1 MAQGKCWKNC
11 VCVCLE
17 WEILSFFFFLFEDIA
32 CLCRMQKP
40 ELSGA
45 GSKTQLGILMSVIKQ
60 RAGSSKWGQ
69 ERRLGSATASAP
81 SGEGGDPVG

>member
-1 MAQGKCWKNC
+1 MY
-11 VCVCLE
+11 VCVWSGKFCL
-17 WEILSFFFFLFEDIA
+17 SFFFLFEDIA

>member
-1 MAQGKCWKNC
+1 MY
-11 VCVCLE
+11 VCV
-17 WEILSFFFFLFEDIA
+17 WSGNFVFFVCLFEDIA
-32 CLCRMQKP
+32 CLRRMQKP

-69 ERRLGSATASAP
+69 ERRLGAATPSAP
-81 SGEGGDPVG
+81 SGKGGDPVG